1 MKASTKIELLDRMS
15 TKLVRF
21 RHKTV
26 IITQNR
32 MGMAAVAAVCSLP
45 ALFLRQRFLGEWAFC
60 PIDVYV
66 LSTEFWWISGR
77 SLHKRMTLRV
87 FLFVI
92 GPSFIG

>member
-32 MGMAAVAAVCSLP
+32 MGMAAVAAV
-45 ALFLRQRFLGEWAFC
+45 FINRDIKHVKYDDQMWA
-60 PIDVYV
+60 
-66 LSTEFWWISGR
+66 G
-77 SLHKRMTLRV
+77 V
-87 FLFVI
+87 FLSLLFRRN
-92 GPSFIG
+92 

>member
-32 MGMAAVAAVCSLP
+32 MGMAAVAAVFILP
-45 ALFLRQRFLGEWAFC
+45 ALFSRQRG
-60 PIDVYV
+60 
-66 LSTEFWWISGR
+66 S
-77 SLHKRMTLRV
+77 
-87 FLFVI
+87 
-92 GPSFIG
+92 

>member
-32 MGMAAVAAVCSLP
+32 MGMAAVAAV
-45 ALFLRQRFLGEWAFC
+45 FV
-60 PIDVYV
+60 D
-66 LSTEFWWISGR
+66 
-77 SLHKRMTLRV
+77 RV
-87 FLFVI
+87 Q
-92 GPSFIG
+92 PK